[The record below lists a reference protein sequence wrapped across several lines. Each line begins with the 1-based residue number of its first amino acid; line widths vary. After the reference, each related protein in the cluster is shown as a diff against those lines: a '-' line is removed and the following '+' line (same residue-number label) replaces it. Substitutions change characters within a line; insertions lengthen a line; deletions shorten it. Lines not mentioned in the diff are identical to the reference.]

1 MVSHSATG
9 RTAAQSPPGAT
20 AAVGEAGRPAWVVSV
35 ETEWHARV
43 AVVWLARPDAANA
56 LDTEMAAGLEHTF
69 HHLGQEVTTGRL
81 GAVVLAGRGPHFCAG
96 LDIDE
101 AARLVGP
108 TDAATS
114 GQLGRTLAF
123 IDTLHGA
130 LEAVA
135 DLPVP
140 VVAALWGR
148 CIGAGLELALAADIR
163 IAAPSTVIA
172 APEVTLGL
180 VADLG
185 AIERLPALIGGGR
198 ARELL
203 LTGRSVPAEWSA
215 ATGLVNEVLPD
226 ADATLARAMEVAT
239 EIAALPGGALMA
251 TKRILRHAE
260 RAAFDHYE
268 LAAVW
273 NLALGAA
280 GELTAPL
287 EAARARLGHRRARRP
302 HD

>member
-1 MVSHSATG
+1 
-9 RTAAQSPPGAT
+9 
-20 AAVGEAGRPAWVVSV
+20 VV
-35 ETEWHARV
+35 
-43 AVVWLARPDAANA
+43 VVWLERPDAANA
-56 LDTEMAAGLEHTF
+56 LDTEMAVGLERTF
-69 HHLGQEVTTGRL
+69 DHLGQEVAAGRL

-101 AARLVGP
+101 AARLVGAA
-108 TDAATS
+108 DATTP

-123 IDTLHGA
+123 IDTLHSA

-140 VVAALWGR
+140 VVAALWGH
-148 CIGAGLELALAADIR
+148 CVGAGLELALAADLR
-163 IAAPSTVIA
+163 IAASNTVIA

-203 LTGRSVPAEWSA
+203 LTGRSVSAEWSA
-215 ATGLVNEVLPD
+215 AAGLVNEVVSD
-226 ADATLARAMEVAT
+226 ADATLSRAMEVAT
-239 EIAALPGGALMA
+239 EIAAFPGGALVA

-260 RAAFDHYE
+260 RGAINHYE

-280 GELTAPL
+280 GELNAPL
-287 EAARARLGHRRARRP
+287 EAAQARLGGTRAHRPR
-302 HD
+302 D